1 MEDKENLEQTQ
12 EETQDG
18 KNDFISK
25 IKHKLGLS
33 HLKNDTAKRNK
44 TIIIAIVTVF
54 FFSLIIA
61 VFMHNSTLP
70 QKKIA
75 NKAPVSLIAPSGL
88 AKHNWIVN
96 NSAKLNKQSEQLKN
110 LESTVKSLKKHI
122 KRQQAQ
128 KSAQKINGLSNPSF
142 KSFPPPPVY
151 NGNENLN
158 NPLVSKP
165 KAKPIYRTTSG
176 LIGTVSLVVKKKN
189 ANAGVIPNNAPN
201 KPETVKNSVN
211 PAQNHKD
218 NILPGSFAKVILL
231 TGAEVPTSGGGSVGP
246 VPVLMRVIS
255 DDQLPNFFKT
265 NIQNC
270 FMLGQATGSLSS
282 GRAYIR
288 LSKLSCVSKNGVAI
302 SKSITATAVGEDGK
316 VGLAGKVVTKQGALL
331 ARVLVAGFL
340 QGVGQAFQQS
350 SENLSFSGLTGSTT
364 QQPIT
369 PSGRE
374 ILSVGLGGGISQA
387 TQKLAQ
393 FYMNMANKMFPVIQI
408 NAGRKIDVMFLK
420 GVYLP

>member
-1 MEDKENLEQTQ
+1 
-12 EETQDG
+12 
-18 KNDFISK
+18 
-25 IKHKLGLS
+25 
-33 HLKNDTAKRNK
+33 
-44 TIIIAIVTVF
+44 
-54 FFSLIIA
+54 
-61 VFMHNSTLP
+61 MHNSTLP
-70 QKKIA
+70 QKKIV
-75 NKAPVSLIAPSGL
+75 NNIPVSLIAPSGL

-122 KRQQAQ
+122 KRQRAQ
-128 KSAQKINGLSNPSF
+128 NSARKINGLSNPSF
-142 KSFPPPPVY
+142 NAFPPPPVY
-151 NGNENLN
+151 NGNGNLN

-189 ANAGVIPNNAPN
+189 AGIIPNNAPN
-201 KPETVKNSVN
+201 KPATVNSVN
-211 PAQNHKD
+211 SAHIHKD

-246 VPVLMRVIS
+246 VPVLLRVIS
-255 DDQLPNFFKT
+255 DDRLPNFFKT

-302 SKSITATAVGEDGK
+302 SKTITATAVGEDGK

-374 ILSVGLGGGISQA
+374 LLSVGLGGGISQA

>member
-1 MEDKENLEQTQ
+1 
-12 EETQDG
+12 
-18 KNDFISK
+18 
-25 IKHKLGLS
+25 
-33 HLKNDTAKRNK
+33 
-44 TIIIAIVTVF
+44 
-54 FFSLIIA
+54 
-61 VFMHNSTLP
+61 
-70 QKKIA
+70 
-75 NKAPVSLIAPSGL
+75 
-88 AKHNWIVN
+88 
-96 NSAKLNKQSEQLKN
+96 
-110 LESTVKSLKKHI
+110 
-122 KRQQAQ
+122 
-128 KSAQKINGLSNPSF
+128 
-142 KSFPPPPVY
+142 
-151 NGNENLN
+151 
-158 NPLVSKP
+158 
-165 KAKPIYRTTSG
+165 
-176 LIGTVSLVVKKKN
+176 
-189 ANAGVIPNNAPN
+189 
-201 KPETVKNSVN
+201 
-211 PAQNHKD
+211 
-218 NILPGSFAKVILL
+218 LPGSFAKVILL

-246 VPVLMRVIS
+246 VPVLLRVIS

-302 SKSITATAVGEDGK
+302 SKTITATAVGEDGK

-331 ARVLVAGFL
+331 ARALVAGFL

-374 ILSVGLGGGISQA
+374 LLSVGLGGGISQA

-420 GVYLP
+420 GAYLP

>member
-1 MEDKENLEQTQ
+1 MEDKENLEQTP
-12 EETQDG
+12 EETQDE
-18 KNDFISK
+18 KNDFVSK
-25 IKHKLGLS
+25 IGHKLGLS
-33 HLKNDTAKRNK
+33 HLKSDTAKRNK

-70 QKKIA
+70 QKKII
-75 NKAPVSLIAPSGL
+75 NKVPVNLIAPSGL

-96 NSAKLNKQSEQLKN
+96 NSAKLNKQSERLKS
-110 LESTVKSLKKHI
+110 LESTVKSLKKHLNEEQT
-122 KRQQAQ
+122 KKTQ
-128 KSAQKINGLSNPSF
+128 QKINGLNKPSF
-142 KSFPPPPVY
+142 NSFPPPPVY
-151 NGNENLN
+151 NGNGNLN
-158 NPLVSKP
+158 NPLISKP

-189 ANAGVIPNNAPN
+189 TGVIPNNAPN
-201 KPETVKNSVN
+201 KPATVNSVN
-211 PAQNHKD
+211 SARIHKD
-218 NILPGSFAKVILL
+218 NILPGSFAKVVLL

-288 LSKLSCVSKNGVAI
+288 LSTLSCVSKNGVAI

-374 ILSVGLGGGISQA
+374 LLSVGLGGGISQA

-420 GVYLP
+420 GAYLP

>member
-1 MEDKENLEQTQ
+1 MENKENLEQTP

-25 IKHKLGLS
+25 IGNKLGLS

-44 TIIIAIVTVF
+44 TIIIAVVTIF

-61 VFMHNSTLP
+61 IFMHNSTLP
-70 QKKIA
+70 QKKIV
-75 NKAPVSLIAPSGL
+75 NNIPVSLIAPSGL

-122 KRQQAQ
+122 KRQRAQ
-128 KSAQKINGLSNPSF
+128 NSARKINGLSKPSF
-142 KSFPPPPVY
+142 NAFPPPPVY
-151 NGNENLN
+151 NGNGNLN
-158 NPLVSKP
+158 NPLISKP

-189 ANAGVIPNNAPN
+189 AGIIPNNAPN
-201 KPETVKNSVN
+201 KPATVNSVN
-211 PAQNHKD
+211 SAHIHKD

-246 VPVLMRVIS
+246 VPVLLRVIS
-255 DDQLPNFFKT
+255 DDRLPNFFKT

-282 GRAYIR
+282 GRSYIM

-302 SKSITATAVGEDGK
+302 SKTITATAVGEDGK

-331 ARVLVAGFL
+331 ARALVAGFL

-374 ILSVGLGGGISQA
+374 LLSVGLGGGISQA

-420 GVYLP
+420 GAYLP

>member
-1 MEDKENLEQTQ
+1 MDDKEKQQ
-12 EETQDG
+12 ESSDNKVDAE
-18 KNDFISK
+18 KNDFVSK
-25 IKHKLGLS
+25 IGHKLGLS
-33 HLKNDTAKRNK
+33 HLQNDTAKRNK
-44 TIIIAIVTVF
+44 TIIIAIVTIL

-70 QKKIA
+70 QKKIV
-75 NKAPVSLIAPSGL
+75 NNAPVSLIVPSGL

-96 NSAKLNKQSEQLKN
+96 NSAKLNKQSERLKS
-110 LESTVKSLKKHI
+110 LESTVKSLKKHLNEEKI
-122 KRQQAQ
+122 K
-128 KSAQKINGLSNPSF
+128 KSSSIKGLAKPSF
-142 KSFPPPPVY
+142 NSFPPPPVY
-151 NGNENLN
+151 NGNGSFN
-158 NPLVSKP
+158 NPLVTKP

-176 LIGTVSLVVKKKN
+176 LIGTVSLVVKKN
-189 ANAGVIPNNAPN
+189 NTGVIPNNALARN
-201 KPETVKNSVN
+201 KPASVN
-211 PAQNHKD
+211 PVNSPKSHKE
-218 NILPGSFAKVILL
+218 NILPGSFAKAVLL

-288 LSKLSCVSKNGVAI
+288 LSKLSCVSKNGVAM

-374 ILSVGLGGGISQA
+374 LLSVGLGGGVSQA

-420 GVYLP
+420 GAYLP